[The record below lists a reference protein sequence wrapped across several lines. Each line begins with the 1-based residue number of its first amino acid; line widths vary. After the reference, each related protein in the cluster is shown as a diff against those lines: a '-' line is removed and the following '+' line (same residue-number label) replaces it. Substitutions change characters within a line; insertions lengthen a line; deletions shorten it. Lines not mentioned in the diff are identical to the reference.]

1 MKQGTI
7 IVRIM
12 MLVLFLGVAAYFG
25 VYLWNAMGTDTATA
39 TLYTYTAEE
48 RVDSHGYFF
57 RDEVVLTEASAMA
70 EGLASEGEK
79 VGSGDPVAR
88 VYSSQD
94 GYAIQEELDEA
105 ESTLESLNYIL
116 SRTGN
121 LGASAGLDGEIVES
135 FTSLRAQVAA
145 GNLGGLSQ
153 STGELKSL
161 IFRRDYSF
169 SGTDSLTAEI
179 EATQARVDAL
189 KDQAASQCSNVLAP
203 AAGLYSSSVD
213 GYESVLTVDALEGLT
228 PGRLE
233 ELSAQNTGV
242 TEANIGKIIT
252 NNGWYFACNVAE
264 GQTDKLYRNARVQL
278 RFESSP
284 RVFDANV
291 YSVSSPEEG
300 KVAIVFYSEA
310 YPALVTTMRGE
321 QVEIITGGATG
332 LRVPKRAVRV
342 LEDGSLGVYRVS
354 GAQAN
359 WVAVEILW
367 ESEDFY
373 LVRQAPT
380 LDEEGNEVR
389 MSDYDKATALR
400 DGDTV
405 IIKGEQFY
413 DGKVVS

>member
-1 MKQGTI
+1 MKQGTL

-12 MLVLFLGVAAYFG
+12 MLVLFLGAAAYFG
-25 VYLWNAMGTDTATA
+25 VYIWNSMTQDTATA
-39 TLYTYTAEE
+39 TLYSYTAEE
-48 RVDSHGYFF
+48 QVVSHGYFF
-57 RDEVVLTEASAMA
+57 RDEEVLTLDSTMA
-70 EGLASEGEK
+70 EALASEGEK

-88 VYSSQD
+88 IYDSAD

-105 ESTLESLNYIL
+105 EATLESLNYIL

-121 LGASAGLDGEIVES
+121 LGASAGLDSEIVES
-135 FTSLRAQVAA
+135 FTSLRAQVAT

-161 IFRRDYSF
+161 VFRRAYSF
-169 SGTDSLTAEI
+169 SGTDSLNQEI
-179 EATQARVDAL
+179 QETQAQVDTL
-189 KDQAASQCSNVLAP
+189 KERAANVCSNVLAP

-213 GYESVLTVDALEGLT
+213 GYEGVLTLDALEGIN

-233 ELSAQNTGV
+233 ELAGQNREV
-242 TEANIGKIIT
+242 SEANIGKIIT
-252 NNGWYFACNVAE
+252 SNGWYFACNVPE
-264 GQTDKLYRNARVQL
+264 DQTGKLYHNARVQL
-278 RFESSP
+278 RFEDST
-284 RVFDANV
+284 RAFAANV
-291 YSVSSPEEG
+291 YSVSAAQDGE
-300 KVAIVFYSEA
+300 VTIVFYSES
-310 YPALVTTMRGE
+310 YPAQVTTMRAE

-359 WVAVEILW
+359 WVTVQILW
-367 ESEDFY
+367 ESDDFY
-373 LVRQAPT
+373 LIRQAPT

-405 IIKGEQFY
+405 IVKGEQLY
-413 DGKVVS
+413 DGKVVT